1 MIGRAN
7 PLARIGAATAL
18 LVALFVS
25 TDVVTALAVL
35 VVDLVAAPFCGIG
48 PRRLLIRAGPL
59 MAAAVL
65 IGVSNGLVVAGGPSL
80 EVGLALGLRVAA
92 IALTG
97 VLAVV
102 PTDPTDLADALIQG
116 PHLSPRL
123 ALTALASL
131 RMVPLVAE
139 DWQALQLAR
148 RARGLAGGRSP
159 RRWLR
164 LVGSSLLTVLASS
177 IRRAGRLATAM
188 DARGFGDGPRTN
200 ARPVHWRPSDWLLLG
215 GGAVAAAGVIWLSVA
230 LGSWQFLLG

>member
-18 LVALFVS
+18 LVALFIS
-25 TDVVTALAVL
+25 TDAVTAVAVL
-35 VVDLVAAPFCGIG
+35 AIDLAAAPFCGIG
-48 PRRLLIRAGPL
+48 TRRLLVRAGPL
-59 MAAAVL
+59 LAAAL
-65 IGVSNGLVVAGGPSL
+65 FIGVSNGLVAAGGPSL

-123 ALTALASL
+123 ALAALASL
-131 RMVPLVAE
+131 RMAPLVAE

-148 RARGLAGGRSP
+148 RARGLSGGRSP

-164 LVGSSLLTVLASS
+164 LMGSSLLTVLAAS
-177 IRRAGRLATAM
+177 IRRATRLATAM
-188 DARGFGDGPRTN
+188 DSRGFGSGPRTN
-200 ARPVHWRPSDWLLLG
+200 ARTVHWRTGDWLLLA
-215 GGAVAAAGVIWLSVA
+215 GGAGAAAGAIWLSLA